1 MAISNSLA
9 SLMPE
14 EPQELSTWCRLTKL
28 CSKLR
33 QFSSPRP
40 SFVIMLMRHTI
51 LIVVLIAYT
60 QSAFSQA
67 NEKSEDELR
76 FDEIFEVYYEQEY
89 DSALVLFNQFII
101 EFPNSN
107 LYPRAKYNIGYIY
120 RELGNYDLAIG
131 IFKDIINSNYN
142 DQERFG
148 GLMEQYTLY
157 KHRSSKHLAEIYLD
171 RNEYQA
177 AIKYIRMFDKRY
189 RYKHFCGNELYAN
202 EIYTASSYGRYYYG
216 IGKPEKAIKRLSQ
229 YLFEN
234 GLASNVYLVKLLDK
248 ILKEKYTSDELDRL
262 LSESKAT
269 LTLHKK
275 RGAYIEFFGSKVYV
289 DDYSLYA
296 FSNPDFEE
304 NIELSGIEIYNKVIE
319 TNPIFNKGTKSDNN
333 GE

>member
-1 MAISNSLA
+1 MATSNGLSSLR
-9 SLMPE
+9 SE
-14 EPQELSTWCRLTKL
+14 EYQELSNWCRLTKL

-33 QFSSPRP
+33 QYSSPRP
-40 SFVIMLMRHTI
+40 SSVITLMRHTS

-60 QSAFSQA
+60 QSVFSQTA
-67 NEKSEDELR
+67 ERSKDELR
-76 FDEIFEVYYEQEY
+76 FDEIFEMYYSEEY
-89 DSALVLFNQFII
+89 DSALILLNQFII
-101 EFPNSN
+101 EFPNSD

-120 RELGNYDLAIG
+120 RELGEDESAIA
-131 IFKDIINSNYN
+131 IFKYIIKSDFN

-148 GLMEQYTLY
+148 GLMEEYTLY

-171 RNEYQA
+171 RNEYQTA
-177 AIKYIRMFDKRY
+177 FKYIRMFDKRY

-229 YLFEN
+229 YLFDN
-234 GLASNVYLVKLLDK
+234 GLASNVYLVKMLDE
-248 ILKEKYTSDELDRL
+248 ILKEKYKSDELDRL

-296 FSNPDFEE
+296 PHNPDFEE
-304 NIELSGIEIYNKVIE
+304 NIGLSDIEIYNKVIE
-319 TNPIFNKGTKSDNN
+319 THPIFNKGIKPDDS
-333 GE
+333 GK